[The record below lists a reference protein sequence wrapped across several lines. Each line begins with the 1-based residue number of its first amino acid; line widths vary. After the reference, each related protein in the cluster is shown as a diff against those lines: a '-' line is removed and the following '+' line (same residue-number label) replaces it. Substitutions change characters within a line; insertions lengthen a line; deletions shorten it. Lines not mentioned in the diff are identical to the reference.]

1 MKKKITT
8 LVSLIFCLCVI
19 TINVSAISLSE
30 KEDIYRADSF
40 LYKNSIDKNVTINW
54 LLNDNNFIYPKQA
67 KISNESFWE
76 SFLRNSLKN
85 IDNATALAS
94 GNFSILFEDNEEYRK
109 ALKEIMLSFME
120 TSNNKDDGAINE
132 IRQQERQEY
141 YYGLI
146 TNAYSFCKA
155 SSDYSSLTTS
165 MTSQTLEELCY
176 KTRNGDF
183 EVFENEFVM
192 MFKTADE
199 QTKARAMFDDYMDSA
214 VFSNYLKGFTEFAG
228 YTTEILNIAKYS
240 SDVFV
245 ELKTYNR
252 LDQEFIEFLRYLYTT
267 SNSQDIIAVS
277 GELLTKLT
285 VSTETC
291 KKNAITQIATK
302 IASAGSDLISSKLID
317 LAFDHLGPVNVL
329 SAVNLGVAAGN
340 IVSDYWFST
349 SKTEEIITSIF
360 ACDELSKVLSKSV
373 SAKLSSYENYFG
385 DYEGQAK
392 KAKELIYHTKL
403 LWQTRYYGE
412 NLFYKFKITAYSADM
427 MAFSYLFGDA
437 AEDVEKIESWYGF
450 QTSELNLAYNILFS
464 AIDKA
469 YYEDLYEYPEETEDF
484 VIVDGKLIAYN
495 GSSSSPC
502 VPYDVHTIGTEAFNG
517 ETLMTQLTIRGTTME
532 THSVTKCGDLYSLFI
547 PKSVTNIANEAIYNC
562 PNVTIYGYTGTAAEA
577 YAKNNNIPF
586 YSLGSAVSDNG
597 MYVSGDYTLSSGTL
611 NLDGQTMYVGGN
623 FLHTGGTLNIGSGK
637 LVIFGDYN
645 ISSYYKQAAN
655 GMVLTYS
662 GNLNM
667 SHENG
672 NMIVYGTFLCQSL
685 YNNLTAGTIEINGH
699 FVQQTSTYTGSG
711 YRYNNFSPS
720 GTHKVILSGTGEQN
734 ISFQNPGES
743 YFNILE
749 IKNTSGL
756 LNFAPLSVN
765 GEIIGD
771 ITSNYDISI
780 NGSNITLKNQKI
792 VSPNIHIEGE
802 SDITISGNVNMI
814 GNLHNTYGS
823 LFIEGQLNLKGN
835 YVSVSKYLSP
845 YNGTSGYLCMESNN
859 AYMIV
864 HHNFE
869 TSSAYNT
876 LKAGTLE
883 IKGDFSQHTGI
894 NSNAYGVYDNFK
906 AMDSHKVILSGLG
919 KQIITFEKPDKSYF
933 NILINKNPAGVVFAT
948 AYRYNELQTIYPFDF
963 DVAEYNEETNQIQV
977 DVILSEALQSLN
989 GHVIITLFDDSNK
1002 LIECRT
1008 RELSALEPQVFS
1020 GATDYEGTYT
1030 VKVFYWMDTT
1040 SINPLCPSI
1049 QKELSTK

>member
-1 MKKKITT
+1 MKKKIIT
-8 LVSLIFCLCVI
+8 LVSLIFCLCLI

-40 LYKNSIDKNVTINW
+40 LYKNSIDKNVTVNW
-54 LLNDNNFIYPKQA
+54 LLDDNNFIYPKQA

-94 GNFSILFEDNEEYRK
+94 GNFSVLFEDNEEYRK

-120 TSNNKDDGAINE
+120 TSDKNSDSINE
-132 IRQQERQEY
+132 VRQQERQEY

-146 TNAYSFCKA
+146 TNAYSFCKV

-199 QTKARAMFDDYMDSA
+199 QAKARAMFDDYMDSA

-240 SDVFV
+240 SDVFI

-291 KKNAITQIATK
+291 KKNAITQIATE
-302 IASAGSDLISSKLID
+302 IASVGSDLISSKLID

-392 KAKELIYHTKL
+392 QAKELIYHTKI

-412 NLFYKFKITAYSADM
+412 NLFYNFKITAYSADM
-427 MAFSYLFGDA
+427 SVFAYLFGDA
-437 AEDVEKIESWYGF
+437 AEDVEKIENWYEF
-450 QTSELNLAYNILFS
+450 QTSELTLAYNILFS
-464 AIDKA
+464 DVDKS
-469 YYEDLYEYPEETEDF
+469 YYEDLYEYPEESEDF

-502 VPYDVHTIGTEAFNG
+502 VPYDVHTIGTEAFNA
-517 ETLMTQLTIRGTTME
+517 EVLMTQLTIRGTTME
-532 THSVTKCGDLYSLFI
+532 THSVANCGDLYSLYI
-547 PKSVTNIANEAIYNC
+547 PKSVTIIQSEAIYNC
-562 PNVTIYGYTGTAAEA
+562 PNVTIYGYTGTAAET

-586 YSLGSAVSDNG
+586 HSLGMAAPDDG
-597 MYVSGDYTLSSGTL
+597 MYVSSYTLSEGTL
-611 NLDGQTMYVGGN
+611 DLDGQTMYVGGD
-623 FLHTGGTLNIGSGK
+623 FLHTGGTLNLGSGK
-637 LVIFGDYN
+637 LVIFGDYYITN
-645 ISSYYKQAAN
+645 EDKTGWSDGELRMTDAN
-655 GMVLTYS
+655 GHL
-662 GNLNM
+662 L
-667 SHENG
+667 
-672 NMIVYGTFLCQSL
+672 VYGDFVMDSEESNS
-685 YNNLTAGTIEINGH
+685 YN
-699 FVQQTSTYTGSG
+699 
-711 YRYNNFSPS
+711 
-720 GTHKVILSGTGEQN
+720 ILSN
-734 ISFQNPGES
+734 
-743 YFNILE
+743 
-749 IKNTSGL
+749 
-756 LNFAPLSVN
+756 
-765 GEIIGD
+765 
-771 ITSNYDISI
+771 
-780 NGSNITLKNQKI
+780 
-792 VSPNIHIEGE
+792 
-802 SDITISGNVNMI
+802 
-814 GNLHNTYGS
+814 
-823 LFIEGQLNLKGN
+823 
-835 YVSVSKYLSP
+835 
-845 YNGTSGYLCMESNN
+845 
-859 AYMIV
+859 
-864 HHNFE
+864 
-869 TSSAYNT
+869 
-876 LKAGTLE
+876 GTLE
-883 IKGDFSQHTGI
+883 IKGDFTQRSNRSDVS
-894 NSNAYGVYDNFK
+894 NSSPSFNFSAYSN
-906 AMDSHKVILSGLG
+906 HKVILSGSG
-919 KQIITFEKPDKSYF
+919 EQIVSFENPSYSHF
-933 NILINKNPAGVVFAT
+933 NILINKNPENVIFAT
-948 AYRYNELQTIYPFDF
+948 EYKCNELQTIYPFDF
-963 DVAEYNEETNQIQV
+963 ENVEYNAESNQIYL
-977 DVILSEALQSLN
+977 DVCLNEDLRVLN
-989 GHVIITLFDDSNK
+989 GTVIISLYDEINR
-1002 LIECRT
+1002 LIECRIK
-1008 RELSALEPQVFS
+1008 ELSEIEPQTFN
-1020 GATDYEGTYT
+1020 GLTDYEGTYI
-1030 VKVFYWMDTT
+1030 VKAFYWSDMN
-1040 SINPLCPSI
+1040 SIKPLCSSI
-1049 QKELSTK
+1049 QRELTSK